1 MSSPTVGSLVLYKS
15 RPGRITLFSDKKI
28 EVELDTG
35 EQVKVRPKDVSL
47 LHPGPIQRLNELK
60 TTQGDVQTAWELLA
74 GEQTTLAELS
84 ELAYG
89 HYSPSTAWSAWQLVA
104 DGLYFKGTP
113 ELIAVSRPEEVSQ
126 EQSRRAHKAI
136 EEAAWQQF
144 LRNIRNQ
151 QIAESDQPY
160 LAEVVELAY
169 KRREKSRVMRE
180 LSRPESPEAAHTL
193 LLEIGYWDE
202 WRNPHPGRVALPLTA
217 PQLSLP
223 PLQSEE
229 RRDLSH
235 LPAFAIDDEGN
246 QDPDDA
252 LSLEGNRLWVHI
264 ADAAALVPP
273 DSPADAEARERVA
286 NLYLPEGIVPM
297 LPPEATQRLGL
308 GLNELSPALSFG
320 LEIDPFGNLTHLEI
334 VPSLVRVTRL
344 SYEAVDGR
352 LTEEPFNTFHTLA
365 QIYLN
370 RRLKN
375 GAIQLDL
382 PEVKVR
388 IEAGKVKLS
397 PITDSPG
404 RVFVREAMLIAGEAA
419 GRYAL
424 QQRLPIPFTIQD
436 SPDEEYRFAPTPAGM
451 FAMRRLMKR
460 GQQTTIPGLHA
471 GLGMPIYAQATSPL
485 RRYLDLVVH
494 QQIRAHLGGRP
505 ILDEATIRQRIA
517 IVEAMV
523 GNIRYAERLSN
534 QHWTL
539 VYLQQNP
546 KWRGSGILVEKK
558 ERRGLVL
565 IPELAWETTVQL
577 RHDLPLDSTIAL
589 ALSTVHLPALEAT
602 FHLL

>member
-1 MSSPTVGSLVLYKS
+1 MSSISVGSLVLYKS
-15 RPGRITLFSDKKI
+15 RPGRVTLFSEKKI
-28 EVELDTG
+28 DVELDTG

-60 TTQGDVQTAWELLA
+60 MAQGDVQTAWELLA
-74 GEQTTLAELS
+74 GGHTTLSELS

-89 HYSPSTAWSAWQLVA
+89 HYSPSAAWSAWQLVA

-113 ELIAVSRPEEVSQ
+113 ELIEVSRPEEVSQ
-126 EQSRRAHKAI
+126 EQSRRAHKAA
-136 EEAAWQQF
+136 EEIAWQHF
-144 LRNIRNQ
+144 LRNIRNHQ
-151 QIAESDQPY
+151 VGESDQPY

-180 LSRPESPEAAHTL
+180 LSRPESPEAAHAL

-202 WRNPHPGRVALPLTA
+202 WLNPHPGRATLPTNA
-217 PQLSLP
+217 PQIGLP
-223 PLQSEE
+223 PLADET
-229 RRDLSH
+229 RRDFTH
-235 LPAFAIDDEGN
+235 LPAFAIDDEGS

-264 ADAAALVPP
+264 ADAAALITP

-286 NLYLPEGIVPM
+286 NLYLPEGTVPM
-297 LPPEATQRLGL
+297 LPPEATHRLGL

-320 LEIDPFGNLTHLEI
+320 LEIDSLGYLTHLEI

-344 SYEAVDGR
+344 SYEQVNDR
-352 LTEEPFNTFHTLA
+352 LNEEPFRTFHSLA
-365 QIYLN
+365 RTYLN
-370 RRLKN
+370 RRLN
-375 GAIQLDL
+375 GGAIQLDL
-382 PEVKVR
+382 PEVKIR
-388 IEAGKVKLS
+388 IQEGKIKLV
-397 PITDSPG
+397 PIMDIPG
-404 RVFVREAMLIAGEAA
+404 RVLVREAMLLAGEAA

-424 QQRLPIPFTIQD
+424 QHRLPIPFTTQD
-436 SPDEEYRFAPTPAGM
+436 TPDEEYHFPHTPAGM

-460 GQQTTIPGLHA
+460 GQQATIPDLHA

-505 ILDEATIRQRIA
+505 LLDEATIRQRIA
-517 IVEAMV
+517 IVEAML
-523 GNIRYAERLSN
+523 GNVRHVERQSN

-546 KWRGSGILVEKK
+546 KWRGNGILVEKK

-565 IPELAWETTVQL
+565 IPELAWETTVLL
-577 RHDLPLDSTIAL
+577 RHDLPLDSTIPL
-589 ALSTVHLPALEAT
+589 ALSGVHLPTLEAT
-602 FHLL
+602 FNLL